1 MPGYSHR
8 VPQYLRGIDAN
19 MLMTLPDSVIIL
31 LSKSIV
37 SNFASETILIRDRQF
52 FEYKEIDERSGR
64 KSTIERFT

>member
-1 MPGYSHR
+1 MNSHR

-19 MLMTLPDSVIIL
+19 MLMTLPDSAIIL

-37 SNFASETILIRDRQF
+37 SNSHFAAETILIRDRQF
-52 FEYKEIDERSGR
+52 FEYREIDERSGR